1 MAAPILVVS
10 GCSAVGKSTVSR
22 LLAGSPSSSVHF
34 PTDSFLRLFN
44 DPFPDPAT
52 PRGAHYYEV
61 VGAAMAAAAAELAG
75 GGYTVILD
83 GTIFPDGVGGIA
95 EICGRR
101 GVLLHYAVLR
111 ADLAACLERA
121 TNRGPAEPPDPDAFK
136 ALHAKFAELGEREAN
151 VIDAS
156 GDPEGVAANVLAS
169 FMSGQ
174 LGPVPETRRRA
185 GA

>member
-22 LLAGSPSSSVHF
+22 LLAGSLNSSVHF
-34 PTDSFLRLFN
+34 PTDFFLRLFN

-52 PRGAHYYEV
+52 PGGAHYYEV
-61 VGAAMAAAAAELAG
+61 VGAAMAAAAAQLAV

-83 GTIFPDGVGGIA
+83 GTIFPDGVGGMA

-101 GVLLHYAVLR
+101 GAPVHYAVLR
-111 ADLAACLERA
+111 ATLAACLERA
-121 TNRGPAEPPDPDAFK
+121 IHRVLAEPPDLDAFR

-156 GDPEGVAANVLAS
+156 DDPERVAANVLSS
-169 FMSGQ
+169 FRSGQ
-174 LGPVPETRRRA
+174 LGPIPETRQRA